1 MEEWQ
6 DATTMLRLQWGR
18 GAKHHDRGGPE
29 LPDQSLDGRV
39 RKRAELH
46 ETVKR
51 VPGALVMDSR
61 GIYDAM
67 TRNLSAL
74 HGLRDSRAGYEL
86 TLAVNQALKAKTELR
101 WVNGLAQLGDSLTK
115 SGARKTI
122 LQFLSQRQHW
132 RLTHDD
138 KFEAGRKVHKKI
150 MEQRLREAQNLF
162 VEKLTERFNWPRD
175 ADEPAPQYPPFS

>member
-1 MEEWQ
+1 
-6 DATTMLRLQWGR
+6 
-18 GAKHHDRGGPE
+18 
-29 LPDQSLDGRV
+29 
-39 RKRAELH
+39 
-46 ETVKR
+46 
-51 VPGALVMDSR
+51 MDSR

-162 VEKLTERFNWPRD
+162 VEKLRGLAEKFNWPWD
-175 ADEPAPQYPPFS
+175 ADQPVPEYPPFT